1 MRMTFVFSSIKVKRG
16 DDCCGS
22 SLLKPLSLLI
32 RPASFPSLWFV
43 RTAIVLALKSGHLF
57 SQKIKLLLQ
66 IYTNSLNLFKHQF
79 GAIQKAVLFA

>member
-1 MRMTFVFSSIKVKRG
+1 MAAAAARSNRLG
-16 DDCCGS
+16 
-22 SLLKPLSLLI
+22 LLV
-32 RPASFPSLWFV
+32 RPAPFPSLWFV